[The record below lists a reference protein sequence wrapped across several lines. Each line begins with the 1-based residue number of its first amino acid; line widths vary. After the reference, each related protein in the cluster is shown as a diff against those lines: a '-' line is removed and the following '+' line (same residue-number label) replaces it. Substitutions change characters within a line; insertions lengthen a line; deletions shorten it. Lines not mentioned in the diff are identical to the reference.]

1 MCAWVYIRTVRGT
14 KNMAFRALKNENGDR
29 VIYQI
34 KNIVT
39 KAVTEHKAFLDSDN
53 NVCFLNGCCSFI
65 RLSDLKG
72 DGIHKIT
79 VIA

>member
-1 MCAWVYIRTVRGT
+1 MCAWVYIRTVRGI

-53 NVCFLNGCCSFI
+53 NVCFLNGFSFV
-65 RLSDLKG
+65 RLSDLKN
-72 DGIHKIT
+72 DGLHKVV